1 MDIKLILSL
10 ATLVGFFVLCV
21 FAAIKLYLFL
31 RNPNKTFSN
40 SHFVKKFLGSQLF
53 PKAKQSI
60 IAVSYIVAYEILFVV
75 IILFCDALYQIL
87 SGHYSWFSFLF
98 LLTPLILIEATK
110 EIRAANHSFR
120 EFSDKIFDPFKP
132 FFLSIKTYLKLAG
145 KVLLFTI
152 KWSAIAFFVY
162 LVLSAIEKNPILLVV
177 AMLGV
182 IIYQLDKINRKKPP
196 RD

>member
-75 IILFCDALYQIL
+75 IILFCGALYQIL

-120 EFSDKIFDPFKP
+120 EFSDKIFETVVFPEP
-132 FFLSIKTYLKLAG
+132 IPPLSPIFFIKTEFSKNKFLKYGLY
-145 KVLLFTI
+145 I
-152 KWSAIAFFVY
+152 
-162 LVLSAIEKNPILLVV
+162 
-177 AMLGV
+177 
-182 IIYQLDKINRKKPP
+182 
-196 RD
+196 